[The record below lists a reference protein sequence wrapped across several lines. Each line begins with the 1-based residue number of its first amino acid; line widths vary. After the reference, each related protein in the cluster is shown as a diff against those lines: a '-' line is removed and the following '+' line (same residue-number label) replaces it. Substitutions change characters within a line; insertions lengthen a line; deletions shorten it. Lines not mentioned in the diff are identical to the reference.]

1 MTENMQ
7 ENSTRLAELELLPD
21 AADAPLAATQ
31 SRARAD
37 ESERDP
43 DGGDYRAS
51 RRPGAWLVW
60 MGNTFALLWVG
71 GAAAF
76 LWGFLG
82 LQSLDALTQ
91 FGFGQLTGM
100 SVFALAP
107 ALLLITAGLM
117 GREIVANA
125 DNTRRVEA
133 ALRQLAQP
141 SRRAESGVRSLAD
154 AVSGEVERINA
165 AMDSALA
172 RLAAMEEVIS
182 HHAETLEQSASDARD
197 RTEGL
202 LGGLRKERLRLSE
215 VSESLDD
222 KAALIA
228 AAISDQSKMV
238 AAAAELAASQAKETE
253 EKILASVD
261 TLNDAST
268 KISERGQLVSAK
280 LGDRTDELREMSTTL
295 KERAESLDAAY
306 LKHRERLSEASETL
320 RQEQEKIA
328 AALDF
333 HRAELDVMTK
343 TARDGADALNAATTD
358 GASAFRE
365 AVDKALERSR
375 DFAGHIRK
383 ETDYAAQEHE
393 TALARLVA
401 AAQEAKQI
409 SDAAIEAIEA
419 QADVISDKVE
429 QTNQTAFEAAKRSD
443 QAFEQRLAEAEK
455 LTNRA
460 SQAADDAAESV
471 KRRLEAV
478 IASARAETQTV
489 ERQIDQMTERLAEL
503 PVMARER
510 AQEATDT
517 LRRGLEG
524 LNAASLAAAEEAQ
537 DIDATFQARI
547 RQNYELLSDFML
559 RMGSV
564 AGGRRAPDLALNE
577 IPAPLSRKPRAKAD
591 DDISTST
598 DTTPTGKDSDD
609 LDDMH
614 RPLTGQPATFEP
626 ELPEEVKKGNASAR
640 AENTVGFPERNASP
654 SSDRASDRAQ
664 SSGKEPGWRWKDLLS
679 TMPADTDGADDDGPK
694 RR

>member
-7 ENSTRLAELELLPD
+7 ENSTRLAELEMLPD
-21 AADAPLAATQ
+21 ASDAPLTTTSGSAAP
-31 SRARAD
+31 D
-37 ESERDP
+37 ESEARPAESRDT
-43 DGGDYRAS
+43 G
-51 RRPGAWLVW
+51 RPGAWLVW
-60 MGNTFALLWVG
+60 LGNSFALLWIG
-71 GAAAF
+71 GVAAF

-82 LQSLDALTQ
+82 LQSLESLTQ
-91 FGFGQLTGM
+91 YGFGQLTGL

-107 ALLLITAGLM
+107 ALLLVTAGLM

-125 DNTRRVEA
+125 SNTHRVEQ

-141 SRRAESGVRSLAD
+141 SRRAETGVRSLAD
-154 AVSGEVERINA
+154 AVSGEVERINT

-182 HHAETLEQSASDARD
+182 HHAETLEQSAGDARE
-197 RTEGL
+197 RTENL
-202 LGGLRKERLRLSE
+202 LTGLRKERLRLSE

-238 AAAAELAASQAKETE
+238 AAAAELAASQAKDTE

-280 LGDRTDELREMSTTL
+280 IGDRTDDLREMSSTL
-295 KERAESLDAAY
+295 KERAENLDAAY
-306 LKHRERLSEASETL
+306 LKHRERLAEASETL

-333 HRAELDVMTK
+333 HRAELDVMAK
-343 TARDGADALNAATTD
+343 TARDGADALNTATTQ
-358 GASAFRE
+358 GAAAFRD
-365 AVDKALERSR
+365 AVDAALNRSQ
-375 DFAGHIRK
+375 DLAGHIRS
-383 ETDYAAQEHE
+383 ETDYAAREHE
-393 TALARLVA
+393 SALARLVA

-409 SDAAIEAIEA
+409 SDAAIEAVEA
-419 QADVISDKVE
+419 QADIISEKVE
-429 QTNQTAFEAAKRSD
+429 RTNQTAFEAVHRSD

-455 LTNRA
+455 LTARA

-478 IASARAETQTV
+478 LASARAESQTV
-489 ERQIDQMTERLAEL
+489 ERQIDKMTERLGEL

-537 DIDATFQARI
+537 DIDSAFQARI

-564 AGGRRAPDLALNE
+564 AGGRRAPELGLNE
-577 IPAPLSRKPRAKAD
+577 IPSPLPRRAGAANADPMTKAAE
-591 DDISTST
+591 
-598 DTTPTGKDSDD
+598 DTATPDADEMNT
-609 LDDMH
+609 
-614 RPLTGQPATFEP
+614 PLTGQDAAAPGKDETRNDKRGE
-626 ELPEEVKKGNASAR
+626 SS
-640 AENTVGFPERNASP
+640 VGFPERQP
-654 SSDRASDRAQ
+654 R
-664 SSGKEPGWRWKDLLS
+664 GKNEPGWRWKDLLS
-679 TMPADTDGADDDGPK
+679 TMPTDGDENSDQEGRK